1 MFLVGM
7 VRRWMMAIAAGGLR
21 LTYTP
26 DYMATFAVQRQAQR
40 YQFTAMQRYVWWLL
54 PISQLLVLWA
64 VIAWDESIKG
74 ALPPIVHP
82 MIVFWSPFAIF
93 IVISIA
99 LWLFVCRWLARV
111 LSARWLAQ
119 CKPPVPL
126 TFEALPDR
134 LHWESQDGGRWIT
147 WEAIE
152 RMFVTR
158 TAVCFLVG
166 GMTHFVPNNA
176 FTDPAELRDF
186 VEMVLPRLSEQARRA
201 SLADRSVVA
210 ARGVS

>member
-1 MFLVGM
+1 
-7 VRRWMMAIAAGGLR
+7 MAIASGGLR
-21 LTYTP
+21 LTYTG
-26 DYMATFAVQRQAQR
+26 DYATTFAVQRQAQR
-40 YQFTAMQRYVWWLL
+40 YQYTARQRYIWWLL
-54 PISQLLVLWA
+54 PIAQLLVLWA
-64 VIAWDESIKG
+64 IFTWDETIKG
-74 ALPPIVHP
+74 MLPLAVHP
-82 MIVFWSPFAIF
+82 MIVFWSPLVVF
-93 IVISIA
+93 IVVSVA

-119 CKPPVPL
+119 RKPPVQL

-166 GMTHFVPNNA
+166 GMTYFVPNNA
-176 FTDPAELRDF
+176 FANPAELRDF
-186 VEMVLPRLSEQARRA
+186 VEMALPRLSERARQA
-201 SLADRSVVA
+201 SLADKSVIA
-210 ARGVS
+210 ARGAR